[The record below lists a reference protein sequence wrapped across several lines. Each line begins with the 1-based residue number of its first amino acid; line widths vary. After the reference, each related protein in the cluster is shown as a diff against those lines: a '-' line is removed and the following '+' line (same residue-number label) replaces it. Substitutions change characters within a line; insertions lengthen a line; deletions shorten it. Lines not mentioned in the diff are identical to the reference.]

1 MSTFSF
7 RLQRLLGFRHM
18 EEEEAKRELGMRR
31 LAMEKEAAR
40 LSLLRQEEEEVLK
53 KWRRQ
58 LDQDLELPR
67 LQLTQ
72 EYSKVLENRLLKQLE
87 QHQKSKERV
96 NEQRAVARQCW
107 RKKRMLE
114 VLKEKAKLEHLQRE
128 QIAEQN
134 LIDEIVMNAYFRK
147 GGDENES

>member
-1 MSTFSF
+1 
-7 RLQRLLGFRHM
+7 M

>member
-1 MSTFSF
+1 
-7 RLQRLLGFRHM
+7 M

-53 KWRRQ
+53 KWRRE

-72 EYSKVLENRLLKQLE
+72 EYSKVLENRLLRQLE

-96 NEQRAVARQCW
+96 SEQRAVARQCW

-114 VLKEKAKLEHLQRE
+114 VLKEKARFEHLQRE

-134 LIDEIVMNAYFRK
+134 LIDELVMNAYFRK
-147 GGDENES
+147 GGDENEG